1 MNNKTKILLLA
12 DANSS
17 HTFKW
22 STALHDRG
30 FEISIFTLNSFNND
44 LYENYNS
51 IKIIESIISKKIINS
66 KKKKF
71 LKLSYLNTLKKLKK
85 TIRELKPDI
94 VHAHYASSYGLLG
107 ALTKFHPYVLSV
119 WGSDVFDFP
128 RKSFVHKTIL
138 KYNLQTAD
146 KILSTSFFM
155 ADETKK
161 YTSKK
166 IEVTPFGIDTS
177 VFKPMSTQSIFNEN
191 DIVIG
196 TIKTLE
202 EKYGIAYL
210 IKTFSII
217 KKKLPSLPLRLL
229 IVGGGSLEQELKK
242 LCKELN
248 IINDAIFTGLI
259 SYNKIMDYYN
269 MLDIYVAL
277 SINDSESFGV
287 AILEASAC
295 EKPVVVS
302 NIGGLPEVVD
312 NNITGFIVQ
321 PKNENEA
328 ADAIIKLI
336 QDETLRKSFGK
347 QGREK
352 VKKHFEWNE
361 NVNQMINIY
370 KELLK

>member
-1 MNNKTKILLLA
+1 M
-12 DANSS
+12 
-17 HTFKW
+17 
-22 STALHDRG
+22 
-30 FEISIFTLNSFNND
+30 
-44 LYENYNS
+44 
-51 IKIIESIISKKIINS
+51 KKV
-66 KKKKF
+66 
-71 LKLSYLNTLKKLKK
+71 KLSYFKTLKKLKK
-85 TIRELKPDI
+85 TINEFKPDI

-128 RKSFVHKTIL
+128 KKSFVHKTIFKFNL
-138 KYNLQTAD
+138 KAAD
-146 KILSTSFFM
+146 KILSTSHIM
-155 ADETKK
+155 AVETKK
-161 YTSKK
+161 YTSKE
-166 IEVTPFGIDTS
+166 IEITPFGINTE
-177 VFKPMSTQSIFNEN
+177 VFKPIPVKSLFNQN

-202 EKYGIAYL
+202 AKYGIAYL
-210 IKTFSII
+210 IKAFSII

-229 IVGGGSLEQELKK
+229 IAGGGSLEQELKK

-248 IINDAIFTGLI
+248 IINDTIFAGLI

-302 NIGGLPEVVD
+302 NIGGLPEVVE

-321 PKNENEA
+321 PENENEA

-336 QDETLRKSFGK
+336 QDETLRNFFGK

-361 NVNQMINIY
+361 NENQMINIY
-370 KELLK
+370 KELLN